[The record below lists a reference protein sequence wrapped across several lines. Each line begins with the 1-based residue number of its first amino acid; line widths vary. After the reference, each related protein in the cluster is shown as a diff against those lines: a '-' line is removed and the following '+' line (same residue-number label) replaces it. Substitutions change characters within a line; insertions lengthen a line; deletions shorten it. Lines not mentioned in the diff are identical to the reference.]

1 MSEPVWVPRLVVEA
15 IHLDQVREHGGMP
28 GLRDETILESA
39 LARPRHKWTYK
50 RKPDLASLAAAYA
63 YGLARNHAFRD
74 GNKRIAFLTMIV
86 FLGLNCHDLIADEPD
101 VVTVMLRTAAGT
113 LSEADLAKWIRSRMS
128 PHTHNVR

>member
-1 MSEPVWVPRLVVEA
+1 
-15 IHLDQVREHGGMP
+15 LDQVREHGGMP

-74 GNKRIAFLTMIV
+74 GNKRVAFLTMIV
-86 FLGLNCHDLIADEPD
+86 FLGLNGHDLIADDAD
-101 VVTVMLRTAAGT
+101 VVTVMLRTAAGNW
-113 LSEADLAKWIRSRMS
+113 SEADLAKWIRSRMS
-128 PHTHNVR
+128 PRPQNAR